1 METGQPFGA
10 GRVIGQH
17 PCAGEDFGSAL
28 LRNSEASQEIR
39 SVLQQLRKLVRA
51 NGTYVRIRRYGIG
64 NTWRRWRWN
73 QRAAHTAP
81 VRTRPTGIPNDGE
94 VHVLTSSWD
103 WDLAIWGLKSFY
115 YQAQVDLPLVIH
127 DGGGLSP
134 EHVRTLQQHFPDARI
149 ILAPEADRLVNAK
162 LQAGG
167 YQATI
172 RGRATYNLMKKVID
186 FAVLSDAPRIL
197 LLDSDILFFSRPTEL
212 LQLLATENDHI
223 VLMRDYQDS
232 YSVDRAVSK
241 GLFGYELPSCINS
254 GLGVIPTA
262 KIDLPFIEEIFS
274 GGRLPLD
281 RDGFAEQT
289 LLALLAARC
298 GVGCLPESYEV
309 VTGPRDIAAG
319 GQIARHYV
327 GPVKELFYD
336 EGVPYLV
343 KSSGVLQSSSAA
355 RPVMAAPVTASR

>member
-1 METGQPFGA
+1 M
-10 GRVIGQH
+10 
-17 PCAGEDFGSAL
+17 
-28 LRNSEASQEIR
+28 
-39 SVLQQLRKLVRA
+39 LQRLRKLVRSNA
-51 NGTYVRIRRYGIG
+51 TYVRLRRYGIG
-64 NTWRRWRWN
+64 NMWRRWRWN
-73 QRAAHTAP
+73 QYAGSLAP

-134 EHVRTLQQHFPDARI
+134 EHVHTLQQHFPDARI

-167 YQATI
+167 FQATI
-172 RGRATYNLMKKVID
+172 RGRARFNLMKKVLD
-186 FAVLSDAPRIL
+186 FALLSDAPRIL

-212 LQLLATENDHI
+212 LQLLATENDRI

-241 GLFGYELPSCINS
+241 ELFGYELPSCINS

-262 KIDLPFIEEIFS
+262 QVDLPFIEEVFA

-289 LLALLAARC
+289 LLALLAVRC
-298 GVGCLPESYEV
+298 GVGCLSDSYEV

-319 GQIARHYV
+319 GQVARHYV
-327 GPVKELFYD
+327 GPVKELFFD

-343 KSSGVLQSSSAA
+343 KSSGLLQSSSAA
-355 RPVMAAPVTASR
+355 RRMTTAPVAASR